1 MFFVSEVKTTV
12 PSVFKTPL
20 QERVYALFSEKGVKF
35 ERVDNDPAI
44 TMEDCIMIDQ
54 RLQMKTVK
62 TLFLC
67 NRQKTSFY
75 LVVTTADKPF
85 VTKDFG
91 AVLGVSRVSFAPVEL
106 LDSKLGTAV
115 GAATIFGLL
124 LNDTNDIQLVID
136 NDILPETW
144 YGCTDGTTT
153 SYLKLPMEWV
163 LNEFIPLTGN
173 VPKFVTL

>member
-1 MFFVSEVKTTV
+1 MFFVSEVKTTG
-12 PSVFKTPL
+12 PSTFNTPL
-20 QERVYALFSEKGVKF
+20 QRMVYSLLEEKGVKF

-44 TMEDCIMIDQ
+44 TMENCIMIDQ
-54 RLQMKTVK
+54 RLNMKTVK

-85 VTKDFG
+85 VTRDFST
-91 AVLGVSRVSFAPVEL
+91 ALGIPRVSFAPVEL
-106 LDSKLGTAV
+106 LNSMLGTAV

-124 LNDTNDIQLVID
+124 LDSNNHIQLVID
-136 NDILPETW
+136 NDILAEEW

-153 SYLKLPMEWV
+153 SYLKLPAAWV
-163 LNEFIPLTGN
+163 MDELIPLTGHT
-173 VPKFVTL
+173 PKFVKL